1 MRKTIKMDHWL
12 VGPGANQS
20 WAKRIKILK
29 KDKNKKIKRM
39 RKTLHHWWVGPAAN
53 QGWAKRIKI
62 LTA

>member
-1 MRKTIKMDHWL
+1 MRKRIKV
-12 VGPGANQS
+12 VGWVGSAANQG

>member
-1 MRKTIKMDHWL
+1 MRKTIKMDPWL